1 MFVYMLAPV
10 LHRIKESELQSYRLE
25 NGLKLW
31 RALWEHRHPDAVC
44 FTTYCKLNPH
54 HVWARRLRSDHPSF
68 DVLPGRK
75 FFSFSFFLFLKIKFF
90 ISSSCFQVKSPK
102 KKIMFLI
109 VLKAPIMFI

>member
-1 MFVYMLAPV
+1 MIFSLILQMFVYMLAPV

-68 DVLPGRK
+68 DVLPGR
-75 FFSFSFFLFLKIKFF
+75 
-90 ISSSCFQVKSPK
+90 
-102 KKIMFLI
+102 
-109 VLKAPIMFI
+109 